1 MSDQQDQPK
10 PEDQP
15 QPQQDAFYKA
25 EDQVKNAY
33 QKTKAFIK
41 EHPTLTVGVVGGL
54 VGYRF
59 GHKRGAK
66 ALGRDVKVALNNVGR
81 AVDQMELAAM
91 EMTGAVINSGVASRD
106 DRMLQAALG
115 DAHSFIRTMGMR
127 PQFDQYLSDIG
138 RI

>member
-10 PEDQP
+10 PE
-15 QPQQDAFYKA
+15 QDPIYKA

-33 QKTKAFIK
+33 QKTKAFVK
-41 EHPTLTVGVVGGL
+41 EHPTLTIGLVGGL

-66 ALGRDVKVALNNVGR
+66 ALGRDVKVALNNVGH
-81 AVDQMELAAM
+81 AVSQMELAAV
-91 EMTGAVINSGVASRD
+91 EMTGAVVNSGVASRD
-106 DRMLQAALG
+106 EALIQTALN
-115 DAHSFIRTMGMR
+115 DAHTFIRTTGLR

>member
-10 PEDQP
+10 PE
-15 QPQQDAFYKA
+15 QDPLYKA
-25 EDQVKNAY
+25 EDHVKNAY
-33 QKTKAFIK
+33 QKTKAFVK
-41 EHPTLTVGVVGGL
+41 EHPALTIGVVSGL

-81 AVDQMELAAM
+81 AVDQMDLAAT
-91 EMTGAVINSGVASRD
+91 EMMGAVINSGVASRD
-106 DRMLQAALG
+106 DGMLQAALG

-127 PQFDQYLSDIG
+127 PQFEQYLSDIG